1 MDQTS
6 FGQIDIYNKL
16 FDSPSIRFPL
26 HSPSECIHG
35 KLSYYAIDNNKR
47 IPVMIGSKLHKHIND
62 NPLGINGYFIIDGLC
77 KSVSSMYVYD
87 KVIFTKDRAYLSDGS
102 RISIISMG
110 HYESYYQGKKSRW
123 YLPLNYINIAHYS
136 IRSEQMKIHLD
147 IVAKHTDTNN
157 FQSALPLH
165 DILVLCYMF
174 EEYLGIRDVY
184 VPIKRLITAGELI
197 KDAID
202 LNLDVMKFFRTHTWT
217 VKNIQNIH
225 SVSEDMKHYSIIGDI
240 ETIRRVTY
248 PTVREI
254 TRMKDR
260 YIQDYDKYKFCPV
273 QTSDGALCGTIMY
286 LTKGATVTMKGK
298 YTIIPG
304 NEYMLFINGKYT
316 SMCQD
321 VHHEECTV
329 IRHHHAIMIWTDYGR
344 IIEGNSTVSITVDY
358 IPYRL
363 HNPAIRSMFTSSMI
377 KQAITNDPKIRNG
390 WFHDTKYLIKGE
402 QPLVGKHFPVCS
414 GWNLITAI
422 MPYYGYNIEDAI
434 VIRETVAKKYTT
446 INVHIY
452 HSELKTKFDKIIK
465 TYVEI
470 GDHVNKN
477 DILFKAYHPSEM
489 TTIENVRTITS
500 GIIDDIYFHKQCYS
514 IKIIHEKQL
523 EVGDKMSSRH
533 GQKGII
539 SLIVKDEDM
548 PHYYINKT
556 WQPID
561 IIMNPHTFPTRK
573 TMGQIIEMGNKLY
586 TVRIKDKIIKNPI
599 IVGPCFYM
607 ALRHQVNDKIQF
619 RNNGSIDPISFQA
632 VSGKSKQGGLRF
644 GHMERDILLAAGAHQ
659 ELIEIYKIDTI
670 QISCCDKCGIIA
682 HHYQLSICPHKR
694 YTHTAHQHLILC
706 LSLLRA
712 NGHDIR
718 YYPKTNKYEII
729 DYNIQET
736 PKIEHAGELSFGMTN
751 FLDIRHYDNVPI
763 LPAILRNN
771 YLESMYKRMFNRNK
785 HDDIFKELRK
795 MLTSKKVGIY
805 HQYVEGH
812 RVNHCVRSVI
822 IPAPHL
828 PIDTIELPI
837 GCDIGKPY
845 GLLNRQPSIS
855 EQSIMNVKLIIGKNK
870 TIGIN
875 PQLCE
880 AFNADFDGDE
890 MCVYGLDQPCNKL
903 PIISHPTQ
911 DYKHNKS
918 LEELTHEGFTCNK
931 EGIKYMIDIGA
942 KGIETDYK
950 HIYEKIGDVI
960 VNGKVIGHINNSYMK
975 GLTEDEWYIQ
985 SKAGREGASSIGIN
999 TPFIGE
1005 LNAICNRTMI

>member
-6 FGQIDIYNKL
+6 FGQVQIYNEL
-16 FDSPSIRFPL
+16 FNNPSIQPPR
-26 HSPSECIHG
+26 HSPTECIGG
-35 KLSYYAIDNNKR
+35 KLSYYATHNNKR
-47 IPVMIGSKLHKHIND
+47 IPVMIGSNLHVHPHD
-62 NPLGINGYFIIDGLC
+62 NPLNMNGYFIIDGIC

-87 KVIFTKDRAYLSDGS
+87 RVIFTKDRAYLSDGS

-110 HYESYYQGKKSRW
+110 HYENYNKGKKSQW
-123 YLPLNYINIAHYS
+123 YLPLNYTDIINYS
-136 IRSEQMKIHLD
+136 INPEKMRTHLE
-147 IVAKHTDTNN
+147 IVAKHTDAND
-157 FQSALPLH
+157 FQPTLPSH

-184 VPIKRLITAGELI
+184 IPTKRLITAGELI
-197 KDAID
+197 KDSID
-202 LNLDVMKFFRTHTWT
+202 LNLDIMKFFRTHTWT

-240 ETIRRVTY
+240 EAIRRVTY

-286 LTKGATVTMKGK
+286 LAKDATVTMKGK

-304 NEYMLFINGKYT
+304 NDYLLFVDGQYISTCKNI
-316 SMCQD
+316 
-321 VHHEECTV
+321 HHEQCNV
-329 IRHHHAIMIWTDYGR
+329 IYHHHAIFVWTKYGR
-344 IIEGNSTVSITVDY
+344 ILHGTSSVSVTVDY

-390 WFHDTKYLIKGE
+390 WFHDTKYLIQGE
-402 QPLVGKHFPVCS
+402 QPLIGKHFPVDS
-414 GWNLITAI
+414 GWNLITAV

-434 VIRETVAKKYTT
+434 VIRKSVAEKYTT
-446 INVHIY
+446 TNIYIY
-452 HSELKTKFDKIIK
+452 HTELKTKFDKIIETFVK
-465 TYVEI
+465 I
-470 GDHVNKN
+470 GDRVHKQ
-477 DILFKAYHPSEM
+477 DILFKAYHPSEI
-489 TTIENVRTITS
+489 TTIETVRTLVD
-500 GIIDDIYFHKQCYS
+500 GIIDNIHSHPQCYA
-514 IKIIHEKQL
+514 IKIIQTKSL

-539 SLIVKDEDM
+539 SLIVEDEKM
-548 PHYYINKT
+548 PHYYINNT

-561 IIMNPHTFPTRK
+561 LIMNPHTFPTRK
-573 TMGQIIEMGNKLY
+573 TMGQILEMGNKLY
-586 TVRIKDKIIKNPI
+586 PVRIQDQHLKNPI
-599 IVGPCFYM
+599 MVGPCFYM
-607 ALRHQVNDKIQF
+607 ALRHQVNDKLQF
-619 RNNGSIDPISFQA
+619 RNDGPIDPISLQA
-632 VSGKSKQGGLRF
+632 VPGKSRQGGLRF
-644 GHMERDILLAAGAHQ
+644 GHMERDILLAAGAHK
-659 ELIEIYKIDTI
+659 ELQYIYNIDKI
-670 QISCCDKCGIIA
+670 QISCCNQCGIIG
-682 HHYQLSICPHKR
+682 HHYQLSLCPHKR

-706 LSLLRA
+706 LAFLRA
-712 NGHDIR
+712 NKHDIR
-718 YYPKTNKYEII
+718 YYPNTNQYEII
-729 DYNIQET
+729 DYNIDDT
-736 PKIEHAGELSFGMTN
+736 PEIKHAGELHFGMTN
-751 FLDIRHYDNVPI
+751 FLDIRHYKDVPI
-763 LPAILRNN
+763 LPAILRND
-771 YLESMYKRMFNRNK
+771 YLNNMYKRMFNRNK
-785 HDDIFKELRK
+785 HDDIFKELKK
-795 MLTSKKVGIY
+795 MLTNKKIGIY

-822 IPAPHL
+822 VPAPYL
-828 PIDTIELPI
+828 PTNTIELPI

-855 EQSIMNVKLIIGKNK
+855 EQSIMSVHLIIGKNK

-890 MCVYGLDQPCNKL
+890 MCVYGIDDICDKL
-903 PIISHPTQ
+903 PVVPKETQ
-911 DYKHNKS
+911 DYKHKKP
-918 LEELTHEGFTCNK
+918 LDELTHEGFTCNK

-942 KGIETDYK
+942 KGTIIDYK

-960 VNGKVIGHINNSYMK
+960 VNGEVIGHIHNSYMK

-999 TPFIGE
+999 TPFIGD
-1005 LNAICNRTMI
+1005 LNATCNRTMI